1 MQLEGLADVQ
11 FQYNF
16 YAGEDIITDPYAG
29 VIYGNERW
37 GRQAEP
43 GFAAVCAGIVMT
55 GRMTL
60 L

>member
-1 MQLEGLADVQ
+1 M
-11 FQYNF
+11 YNSSIISMP
-16 YAGEDIITDPYAG
+16 EDIITDPYAG
-29 VIYGNERW
+29 VIYDERW

-43 GFAAVCAGIVMT
+43 GFAAVCAGIAMT